1 MKSYEVKAMRKVW
14 KTLVSVT
21 LLISFVGC
29 TSNMPVK
36 EENNNPVIEEIEP
49 IDIGEVMN
57 QIIIDN
63 FAEGS
68 FIDYDDEYLRKE
80 LGIDVT
86 WLNAYIGKY
95 PMMVFEITE
104 IGMFDVKKEHVKDVE
119 KALEAYKDNKKTED
133 AYPSQAAIAKEAQ
146 MFTKGNYI
154 FFVMCD
160 NATSVKEQVEAII
173 NK

>member
-1 MKSYEVKAMRKVW
+1 MKKVW
-14 KTLVSVT
+14 KTLVSVAVF
-21 LLISFVGC
+21 ISLVGC

-36 EENNNPVIEEIEP
+36 EENNNPVIEETEP

-57 QIIIDN
+57 QILIDN

-68 FIDYDDEYLRKE
+68 FIDYDNEYLSEK

-86 WLNAYIGKY
+86 MLNAYIGKY
-95 PMMVFEITE
+95 PMMVFEVTE
-104 IGMFDVKKEHVKDVE
+104 IGMFDVKKEHVNDIV
-119 KALEAYKDNKKTED
+119 KALEAYQDNKVTED

-146 MFTKGNYI
+146 IFTKGNYV

-160 NATSVKEQVEAII
+160 NATNVKEQIETI